1 MADDTET
8 IPMDEQPAQPLASDA
23 TEKKE
28 EAVKKRRGRP
38 KDDKAPPK
46 PKTPKMQVTGPA
58 RERLKTERPELAT
71 DLKAMMAAMNDVW
84 EQVPQEEK
92 DRMEAEF
99 QKEMEIW
106 QPKWEA
112 YKKTAS
118 FKEFKC
124 LKQEYLDRKER
135 RKFLKAAA
143 KNAPKRPKS
152 GYMIFASEARDKVK
166 EEVMA
171 AGGSLG
177 DIGKRI
183 ADLWKELPEA
193 KKAEYDET
201 SQAQKEEFRVK
212 FAEYK
217 KTADFK
223 DFQTR
228 KAKMEGKHGLRQLQ
242 LTTHKEAPDPP
253 KSAFALYKAKHMKQV
268 MEENKGVAAGELSK
282 IVGNMW
288 KKVEAEERAPFEEQA
303 AVLKKE
309 YLQKVAD
316 FKRKK
321 VYVQFL
327 QKRVTVRTRENRRV
341 NLNDMPK
348 KPKSVYAL
356 FRDDIKDEVP
366 AGKGEGKGMNFV
378 KTKFAEMDEAEKKKY
393 MEKEADLKQ
402 KYNEEVKTYKEGEQY
417 KEFEK
422 TTVKIKREM
431 MTEAMKVMTLKF
443 LRDAPPE
450 PPKNPFA
457 IFVGEKRR
465 MSEESNGAPPKK
477 RSREEAKAEVAKL
490 KEEWAKLDKEAKNVY
505 DEKRKDRLNEWK
517 EQVKAYMEK
526 QEWKDYIEE
535 AKMLKVPVKSF
546 LPNKKMAIK
555 KLKNGMKIQRLP
567 EKPYNF
573 PAKPPTAQRI
583 FCSEKRKE
591 VEDPSKLL
599 EMWGALPEEERKVY
613 EGKEQEFAEK
623 YREDV
628 QVFEGSDEGKEYFKR
643 LAQVRKSNAIA
654 QAKDK
659 YLEGMPKKP
668 KGAIQLFL
676 QEKLKDLKKAKPDLK
691 GPDLKNEVR
700 EAWKSCKEEERK
712 VYQDKADNLMSAYE
726 ESLKEFRETENFKK
740 YASQVRKLS
749 KKKSGGGKGK
759 GKGKRSGKS
768 SNGRGKGKG
777 KGAKKKEKGP
787 QVPENMPKKP
797 KSAMQLFMSKNKGGG
812 ALKAQAEAWSALGAE
827 GQKEYVDEA
836 RSLSEQYDKDMLDF
850 RKTGEGKKYFRLKAA
865 AAKKARVDSARE
877 KYLGKDDAPK
887 PPPAAPG
894 AYQVF
899 VQEKRPTLQSAGK
912 NLGEVAKEMSQMW
925 GNYSEE
931 DRKPYEQRAA
941 ELKAEYED
949 KMKEYKQSEAYKK
962 FERARNAIF
971 KKPKAK
977 KEAKAKTAKK
987 PKKAKQT
994 KPKAKAKAKAKGKA
1008 KAKARGRGKKQA
1020 SASDSDVMG
1029 SDSDSDSDS
1038 SSSDSD

>member
-1 MADDTET
+1 
-8 IPMDEQPAQPLASDA
+8 
-23 TEKKE
+23 
-28 EAVKKRRGRP
+28 
-38 KDDKAPPK
+38 
-46 PKTPKMQVTGPA
+46 
-58 RERLKTERPELAT
+58 
-71 DLKAMMAAMNDVW
+71 
-84 EQVPQEEK
+84 
-92 DRMEAEF
+92 
-99 QKEMEIW
+99 
-106 QPKWEA
+106 
-112 YKKTAS
+112 
-118 FKEFKC
+118 
-124 LKQEYLDRKER
+124 
-135 RKFLKAAA
+135 
-143 KNAPKRPKS
+143 
-152 GYMIFASEARDKVK
+152 
-166 EEVMA
+166 
-171 AGGSLG
+171 
-177 DIGKRI
+177 
-183 ADLWKELPEA
+183 
-193 KKAEYDET
+193 
-201 SQAQKEEFRVK
+201 
-212 FAEYK
+212 
-217 KTADFK
+217 
-223 DFQTR
+223 
-228 KAKMEGKHGLRQLQ
+228 
-242 LTTHKEAPDPP
+242 
-253 KSAFALYKAKHMKQV
+253 
-268 MEENKGVAAGELSK
+268 
-282 IVGNMW
+282 
-288 KKVEAEERAPFEEQA
+288 
-303 AVLKKE
+303 
-309 YLQKVAD
+309 
-316 FKRKK
+316 
-321 VYVQFL
+321 
-327 QKRVTVRTRENRRV
+327 
-341 NLNDMPK
+341 MPK

-378 KTKFAEMDEAEKKKY
+378 KTKFAEIDETAKKKY
-393 MEKEADLKQ
+393 MEQEADLKQ

-422 TTVKIKREM
+422 TTGKIKREM

-477 RSREEAKAEVAKL
+477 RTREEAKAEVAKL

-505 DEKRKDRLNEWK
+505 DEKRKDRFNEWK

-546 LPNKKMAIK
+546 LPNKKLALPGQFSLHEIK
-555 KLKNGMKIQRLP
+555 KLKNGMKIQRPP

-599 EMWGALPEEERKVY
+599 EMWGALSEEERKVY
-613 EGKEQEFAEK
+613 EGKQQDLAAQ

-628 QVFEGSDEGKEYFKR
+628 QAFEGSDEGKEYFKR

-700 EAWKSCKEEERK
+700 EAWKSCPEEERK

-749 KKKSGGGKGK
+749 KKKPGGGKGK

-768 SNGRGKGKG
+768 SSGRGKGKG
-777 KGAKKKEKGP
+777 KGAKKNQRGP
-787 QVPENMPKKP
+787 EVPESMPKKP
-797 KSAMQLFMSKNKGGG
+797 KSAMQLFMSKNKGSGG
-812 ALKAQAEAWSALGAE
+812 LKAQAEAWSALGAE

-836 RSLSEQYDKDMLDF
+836 RSLSEQTLGRDMLEF
-850 RKTGEGKKYFRLKAA
+850 RKTGEGKKYLRLKAA
-865 AAKKARVDSARE
+865 AAKKARVDSARA
-877 KYLGKDDAPK
+877 KYLGKEDAPK
-887 PPPAAPG
+887 PPPSAPG
-894 AYQVF
+894 AYQLF

-912 NLGEVAKEMSQMW
+912 SVGEVAKEMSQMW
-925 GNYSEE
+925 GKYSEE
-931 DRKPYEQRAA
+931 DRKPYEQREA

-949 KMKEYKQSEAYKK
+949 KMKEYKQSEAYIK
-962 FERARNAIF
+962 FEKAKNAIF

-977 KEAKAKTAKK
+977 KEAKKAKK